1 MWPGRFPRAPSRG
14 RFHSP
19 THRIVT
25 IHLLGTGAAVSDTD
39 RTTTMLAF
47 EADGAFFLVDCG
59 ADAVRELMCADL
71 DPARLS
77 AVVLTHEHPDHV
89 SGFALL
95 VEKLWLLGRR
105 EPIPVYGPASALRVA
120 ESCFE
125 LYATDRWEGLPDREY
140 HAVDEAPG
148 AAVFERD
155 GFRVTATPVDHP
167 VPTIGLRVEAAS
179 GAVAAYSADTA
190 KSEAVADL
198 ARGASVLVH
207 EGTGHLPGVHASPEE
222 AAETARDA
230 GVRRLVLVH
239 IPVGATDADLG
250 AARAVFPA
258 TEWGDDGE
266 RVSVPAPGQTPRP
279 SEASLSYPA

>member
-1 MWPGRFPRAPSRG
+1 M
-14 RFHSP
+14 
-19 THRIVT
+19 T

-47 EADGAFFLVDCG
+47 EDGGAFFLVDCG

-71 DPARLS
+71 DPAAVS

-105 EPIPVYGPASALRVA
+105 KPIPVYGPESALRVA
-120 ESCFE
+120 RTCFE
-125 LYATDRWEGLPDREY
+125 AYATDRWEGLPDREM
-140 HAVDEAPG
+140 HTVEASAG
-148 AAVFERD
+148 ALVFED
-155 GFRVTATPVDHP
+155 DTFRVTATPVDHP

-179 GAVAAYSADTA
+179 GAIAAYSADTA
-190 KSEAVADL
+190 KDPAVVDL

-230 GVRRLVLVH
+230 GVDRLVLVH

-250 AARAVFPA
+250 AARAIFPA

-266 RVSVPAPGQTPRP
+266 RVSVPAAGETPAP
-279 SEASLSYPA
+279 SKPSIQYPA